1 MEGKTSQTMI
11 SDSQTNFV
19 YLADTLP
26 KKYPEFAKVLIEAFK
41 KQEIDFDFLPHTK
54 DVWAVDYMPVQVSKN
69 KFIQFSYTPDYLM
82 NKKYRNTISDVSLIC
97 KSLKLETVKSSLVI
111 DGGNVVRGEN
121 YAILTEKIYEENK
134 RLSESQLD
142 SQLVDLLE
150 ITKLVIIPWDEDD
163 WLGHSDG
170 TVRRV
175 SETHVL
181 INDIK
186 NKNNKDHQNLISS
199 LENNDFTWEY
209 LASDYCDN
217 SHKDDATGLYLNYL
231 ETENH
236 LFVPIYNR
244 EKDKEALSKLAMCF
258 PTKTIVPVL
267 ANDIAK
273 STGVINCATWNV
285 WK

>member
-1 MEGKTSQTMI
+1 MI
-11 SDSQTNFV
+11 SDSLTNFV

-26 KKYPEFAKVLIEAFK
+26 SKYPEFAKVLTEAFK
-41 KQEIDFDFLPHTK
+41 KHEIDFDFLPHTK
-54 DVWAVDYMPVQVSKN
+54 DVWAVDYMPIQVRKD

-97 KSLKLETVKSSLVI
+97 KSLKLEAVKSSLVI

-121 YAILTEKIYEENK
+121 FAILTEKIYEENK
-134 RLSESQLD
+134 GLSESQLD

-150 ITKLVIIPWDEDD
+150 IDKLIIIPWDEDD

-170 TVRRV
+170 AVRRV
-175 SETHVL
+175 SETHLL

-186 NKNNKDHQNLISS
+186 NKKNKDHQNLISS
-199 LENNDFTWEY
+199 LEDNDFTWEY

-217 SHKDDATGLYLNYL
+217 SHEDDAIGLYLNYL

-285 WK
+285 LK